1 MSFERRCV
9 NVILG
14 VQSIVEEL
22 KFMHDKLEEAQA
34 VIRQLSGER
43 KPGEPILIHP
53 HDLGQLIEKTPSGDF
68 VFTEGETPDATPEI
82 TVVGDVRYKQSVL
95 MPIKS
100 GVIQ

>member
-1 MSFERRCV
+1 
-9 NVILG
+9 
-14 VQSIVEEL
+14 
-22 KFMHDKLEEAQA
+22 MHDKLDDAQA

-43 KPGEPILIHP
+43 KPGEPTLIHP
-53 HDLGQLIEKTPSGDF
+53 YDLGQLIEKTPSGDF